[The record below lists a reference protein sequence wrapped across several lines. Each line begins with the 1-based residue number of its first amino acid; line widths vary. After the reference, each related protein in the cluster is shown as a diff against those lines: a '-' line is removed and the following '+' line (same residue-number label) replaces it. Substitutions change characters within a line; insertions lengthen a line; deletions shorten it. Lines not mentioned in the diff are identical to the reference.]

1 MTTFRRHWWFVIP
14 IAAALGCAG
23 SQQAQIGSPQAQ
35 DLSPAQKQAQAQ
47 SQKQQPQAQQQG
59 QAQKG
64 QQPAQGNSTLVD
76 EGPGSGSKEAAAAG
90 AAGAAGAAA
99 AQPGTAQLVPFQG
112 ANGYTVLMP
121 PNPQVD
127 QRTQETPGGPVQVHI
142 AQAQDTSARYMSSL
156 SEFPK
161 GSLNKV
167 KSKDL
172 LDSLQQSTVQS
183 MGGTLVKSQDLQVG
197 GLAGREFTAT
207 DPQGSEVTA
216 RVFVG
221 DSRVYTLAGTYPQ
234 GQMPGSIQQFLG
246 SFQPPAGAAVG
257 GSGMPDS
264 AGADTSSS
272 GAGDSMSGSSAAD
285 TVTPAAPAETPKK
298 SKKKSSRSGASTS
311 AGSSAADTVS
321 GSR

>member
-1 MTTFRRHWWFVIP
+1 MTFQRHLWLVIP
-14 IAAALGCAG
+14 LATALGCAG
-23 SQQAQIGSPQAQ
+23 SQQAQTGSQ
-35 DLSPAQKQAQAQ
+35 PAPTGA
-47 SQKQQPQAQQQG
+47 S

-64 QQPAQGNSTLVD
+64 QQQPQGNSTLVD

-90 AAGAAGAAA
+90 AAGAAAA
-99 AQPGTAQLVPFQG
+99 GTAQLVPFQG
-112 ANGYTVLMP
+112 ANGFTVLMP

-142 AQAQDTSARYMSSL
+142 AQAQDTSAKYLSSL

-161 GSLNKV
+161 GSLDKV
-167 KSKDL
+167 KSRDL

-183 MGGTLVKSQDLQVG
+183 MGGTLVKSQDVQAG
-197 GLAGREFTAT
+197 GLTGREFTAT

-264 AGADTSSS
+264 AATGADSSK
-272 GAGDSMSGSSAAD
+272 GDSVSGSSSAD
-285 TVTPAAPAETPKK
+285 SVSPAPAAPPKK
-298 SKKKSSRSGASTS
+298 SKKKSSRSTESTS
-311 AGSSAADTVS
+311 ASSSAADTVS

>member
-1 MTTFRRHWWFVIP
+1 MTFQRHLWLVIP
-14 IAAALGCAG
+14 LATALGCAG
-23 SQQAQIGSPQAQ
+23 SQQAQTGASQAQ
-35 DLSPAQKQAQAQ
+35 TG
-47 SQKQQPQAQQQG
+47 SQ

-64 QQPAQGNSTLVD
+64 QQQPQGNSTLVD
-76 EGPGSGSKEAAAAG
+76 EGPGSASKEAAAAG

-99 AQPGTAQLVPFQG
+99 GQAANAQLVPFQG
-112 ANGYTVLMP
+112 ANGFTVLMP

-127 QRTQETPGGPVQVHI
+127 QRTQDTPGGPVQVHI
-142 AQAQDTSARYMSSL
+142 AQAQDTTGKYLSSL

-161 GSLNKV
+161 GSLDKV

-183 MGGTLVKSQDLQVG
+183 IGGTLVKSQDLQVA
-197 GLAGREFTAT
+197 GLSGREFTAT
-207 DPQGSEVTA
+207 DSQGSEVTA

-221 DSRVYTLAGTYPQ
+221 GSRVYTLAGTYPQ

-264 AGADTSSS
+264 AGADLNSS
-272 GAGDSMSGSSAAD
+272 GAGSSTGDSVSGSSSAD
-285 TVTPAAPAETPKK
+285 SAAPVAAEPPKK
-298 SKKKSSRSGASTS
+298 SKKKKSTS
-311 AGSSAADTVS
+311 ASSSAAADTVS

>member
-1 MTTFRRHWWFVIP
+1 MTFQRHLWLVIP
-14 IAAALGCAG
+14 LATALGCAG
-23 SQQAQIGSPQAQ
+23 SQQAQTGSQQARTGASQAQ
-35 DLSPAQKQAQAQ
+35 
-47 SQKQQPQAQQQG
+47 

-64 QQPAQGNSTLVD
+64 QQPPQGNSTLVD

-99 AQPGTAQLVPFQG
+99 AGTAQLVPFQG
-112 ANGYTVLMP
+112 ANGFTVLMP

-142 AQAQDTSARYMSSL
+142 AQAQDTSAKYLSSL

-161 GSLNKV
+161 GSLDKV

-183 MGGTLVKSQDLQVG
+183 MGGTLVKSQDVQAG

-264 AGADTSSS
+264 AATGADSSKGDSVGGSSS
-272 GAGDSMSGSSAAD
+272 ADSVSPA
-285 TVTPAAPAETPKK
+285 PAAPPKK
-298 SKKKSSRSGASTS
+298 SKKKSSRSTESTS
-311 AGSSAADTVS
+311 ASSSAADTVS